1 MMCEIAVISFSHV
14 RDLPSLC
21 RDPAPCRAAGSE
33 QTPRQCIGCRSPV
46 WEAVPGKRALGGA
59 QWEGGGGEGRRPPAG
74 CVGNQAASVVRGLSP
89 TGASGMV

>member
-59 QWEGGGGEGRRPPAG
+59 QWEGGWGGKEAPCRV
-74 CVGNQAASVVRGLSP
+74 CW
-89 TGASGMV
+89 